1 MAKNYGF
8 LICILVMVMDIV
20 AGILGIQAEI
30 AQNKEKHMKVWI
42 FDCRYPSYQAFR
54 LGLAAVILLA
64 LAHTIANL
72 LGGCICVRSKEQYR
86 SATANRQLAVAFL
99 IFSWIVLAVAFS
111 MLIIGTLA
119 NSRSRQSCGILNHR
133 FLVIGGILCF
143 IHGLFT
149 VPYYVSATATR
160 REEKR
165 QQDNLAP
172 AAARHA

>member
-30 AQNKEKHMKVWI
+30 TQNKEKPMKMWI
-42 FDCRYPSYQAFR
+42 FDCRYPSHQAFQ
-54 LGLAAVILLA
+54 LGLAALILLS
-64 LAHTIANL
+64 LAHIIANL
-72 LGGCICVRSKEQYR
+72 LGGCVCVWSKDQYR
-86 SATANRQLAVAFL
+86 SATANKQLSMAFL
-99 IFSWIVLAVAFS
+99 IFSWLVMAVAFS

-119 NSRSRQSCGILNHR
+119 NSRSRKSCGIFNHR
-133 FLVIGGILCF
+133 FLFIGGILCF

-165 QQDNLAP
+165 QLESLGP
-172 AAARHA
+172 AVRRT

>member
-30 AQNKEKHMKVWI
+30 AQNKVKHVKMLI
-42 FDCRYPSYQAFR
+42 FECRDPSHKAFEM
-54 LGLAAVILLA
+54 GLSAAILLV

-72 LGGCICVRSKEQYR
+72 LGGCICVWSTQQYHN
-86 SATANRQLAVAFL
+86 ATANRQLTVIFL
-99 IFSWIVLAVAFS
+99 IFSWIAFGVAFS
-111 MLIIGTLA
+111 LLIIGTLA
-119 NSRSRQSCGILNHR
+119 NSKSRESCGILNHH
-133 FLVIGGILCF
+133 LLSIGGIMCF

-165 QQDNLAP
+165 QQNNEP
-172 AAARHA
+172 TIGHT